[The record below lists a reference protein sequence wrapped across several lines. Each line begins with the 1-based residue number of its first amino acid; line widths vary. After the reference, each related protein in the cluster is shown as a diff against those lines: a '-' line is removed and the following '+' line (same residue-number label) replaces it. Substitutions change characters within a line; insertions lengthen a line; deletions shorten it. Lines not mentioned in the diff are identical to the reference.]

1 MNQNKQHSSSS
12 SNQKNKYSSNEE
24 LFNNLNFKYDD
35 FDPKN
40 EKYHPKFH
48 KQREYIEIE
57 EVELLDQN
65 RYRYII
71 NNTSTI
77 FNNFTHYNYKHSSFP
92 NITWNDIKIVF
103 YYCVDIYQCPICLE
117 NTVTCPMLTSCGH
130 IFCWPC
136 LKNFNEY
143 FVSNHKKPKCPLC
156 NKTIDLLKYPAK
168 FCEIINC
175 TNYSTSES
183 NKIEFNLVMRHK
195 RSPNIYNINY
205 DTDLSIWKHEGNKYT
220 FNIPFE
226 TDMKYSFSRLFYSND
241 SLMKKRYLR
250 YKKDLEDA
258 LKDEESFY
266 NDEHTKSVINLC
278 IQEISQLINNIK
290 DTDTETSEQKVL
302 DIDQQQQQSLQ
313 QSELDINYNDYYF
326 IYQEQYG
333 DIYFLHPLIYNIL
346 MTEYGTVEEL
356 PTHIHG
362 TIVDIEMKQ
371 ITYNLKNKYPYLNH
385 LMIGSIIFFVEIDIK
400 HLVSFHTKKKFNKEL
415 NERQRIRNLLHKE
428 EKNYELFLKKK
439 VSEEQQQM
447 ITEYAK
453 YNQVFHNESNEPQLE
468 CEPEQQNDS
477 NNNNE
482 TQTEEK
488 ENEVTESALKKL
500 LNEELVPKKK
510 EVMIKNDFVF
520 EEEEFPT
527 IDKVANDSNKN
538 IMKKKGGKK
547 KGNKNKFTEIN
558 IDIFDHSN
566 KDINNNDS
574 NSNENSSS
582 NNNNNKIVSS
592 IDVFSKA
599 NSLTAKKQQ
608 QPHSNNMK

>member
-1 MNQNKQHSSSS
+1 MNQNKQHTPPS

-65 RYRYII
+65 RYRYIV

-77 FNNFTHYNYKHSSFP
+77 FNNFTHYKHSSFP

-103 YYCVDIYQCPICLE
+103 YYCIDIYQCPICLE
-117 NTVTCPMLTSCGH
+117 NSVTCPMLTACGH

-136 LKNFNEY
+136 LKSFNEY

-156 NKTIDLLKYPAK
+156 NKTIDLSKYPAK

-195 RSPNIYNINY
+195 KSPNIYNINY
-205 DTDLSIWKHEGNKYT
+205 DIDLSIWKNEGNKNT
-220 FNIPFE
+220 FKIPLE

-241 SLMKKRYLR
+241 TLMKKRYLR

-266 NDEHTKSVINLC
+266 NDEHAKSVINLC
-278 IQEISQLINNIK
+278 IHEISQQINNIT
-290 DTDTETSEQKVL
+290 DTDTDTAT
-302 DIDQQQQQSLQ
+302 DAIDQALPETEQQQSQ
-313 QSELDINYNDYYF
+313 PELNINYNDYYF

-333 DIYFLHPLIYNIL
+333 DIYFLHPLIYNML

-356 PTHIHG
+356 PTRIHG

-371 ITYNLKNKYPYLNH
+371 ITYNLKTKYPYLNH
-385 LMIGSIIFFVEIDIK
+385 LMIGSIVFFVEIDARQ
-400 HLVSFHTKKKFNKEL
+400 LVSFHTKKKFTKEL

-439 VSEEQQQM
+439 VSEEQKQM

-453 YNQVFHNESNEPQLE
+453 YNQVFHSEPQVE
-468 CEPEQQNDS
+468 CENEQHNET
-477 NNNNE
+477 NNNE
-482 TQTEEK
+482 TQGEEK
-488 ENEVTESALKKL
+488 EVEVTESALKKL

-510 EVMIKNDFVF
+510 EVMIKNDCVF

-527 IDKVANDSNKN
+527 IDKVCTENKN

-558 IDIFDHSN
+558 MDILEHVG
-566 KDINNNDS
+566 KEVNNNDS
-574 NSNENSSS
+574 NSNENS
-582 NNNNNKIVSS
+582 NNNNGNNKTNKNVSS
-592 IDVFSKA
+592 VDVIVAKA
-599 NSLTAKKQQ
+599 NSSTAKKQQ
-608 QPHSNNMK
+608 LSNMK